1 MNRESLGGATMVES
15 ARGLGGRAWLA
26 LAFLLLALS
35 ALLPAGVFA
44 APPAG
49 AIIGNQA
56 TASYTDAGGNDRTTT
71 SNLVETTITQIAG
84 VDVEANQTRTAAPGS
99 TVYLPH
105 TVTNTGNGN
114 DVYNLLAAQVAGGT
128 FSFSSIVIYADVN
141 GDGIPDSFTPITVTP
156 TLAAGQ
162 TYGIVI
168 AAQVPGAAASG
179 QSSQLTITGTSQ
191 FDGAITDFNTD
202 TVTVSTNAVVP
213 VTKSL
218 SVQSGPALTEVE
230 VTLTYTNNGSKTAT
244 NLTLT
249 DVLDARYAY
258 VANSGRWSVT
268 NPTVLTDLAAD
279 ADTGGIAYGVN
290 AQTVTAVIAS
300 VAPGQSGF
308 VRFKV
313 TVVAGTAP
321 GTIPNTGNV
330 SYGDGD
336 GNTVVTDTNTSTFIV
351 TAAPAVDLTD
361 VGSTTDADGANDVVL
376 IASANQGATLIFDN
390 VVVNNGTGVDTFDIT
405 YGNSTFPAGTS
416 FQLLRAGG
424 TPMTDSNGNG
434 IPDTGPL
441 AAGASFHVHLRVIL
455 PNNVA
460 AAGPFDVIK
469 TATSTIDPT
478 VKDTVTDRL
487 GSLTANTVDIT
498 NNASLATNPAA
509 PGVGVNANGEAAAV
523 TTNTINPGQTT
534 SFSLFINNT
543 SAVSDSYNLAASTD
557 NTFGALTLPAGWSVT
572 FRNASTNAVI
582 SNTGTIA
589 AGGNLRVLA
598 EVSVP
603 AGQAPGTT
611 SLYFRAQS
619 PTSGALD
626 VKHDAVTVNTVVD
639 LAITP
644 NNTSQGFPGGQ
655 VVYKHTLTNN
665 GNAAVA
671 AATLVRSESTPLW
684 NSVIWY
690 DANGNGVI
698 DAGDIVVN
706 DLADIV
712 AANPA
717 LAGGLPAGGQVP
729 LLVQVFVPSGATDGA
744 ANATTI
750 TVTAVGDSDPSN
762 NVAVDTTTV
771 VVGDVQVRKLQA
783 LDAACDGTAD
793 GAFVQT
799 LLSAKPD
806 ECLIY
811 RVTLTNLG
819 TLPITGSSISDTT
832 PSFTTYVGAS
842 ATVTSGT
849 VTAQPAAGTAG
860 VVTATVGTVNSGS
873 SATLEFSVR
882 INP

>member
-15 ARGLGGRAWLA
+15 ARGLGGRAWLV
-26 LAFLLLALS
+26 LAFLLLALV
-35 ALLPAGVFA
+35 ALRPAGAFA

-84 VDVEANQTRTAAPGS
+84 VDVETNQTRTAAPGS

-141 GDGIPDSFTPITVTP
+141 GDGIPDNFTPITVTP

-191 FDGAITDFNTD
+191 FDGSITDFNTD

-218 SVQSGPALTEVE
+218 SVQSGPANTEVE

-258 VANSGRWSVT
+258 VADSGRWSVT
-268 NPTVLTDLAAD
+268 NPAVLTDLAAD
-279 ADTGGIAYGVN
+279 PDTGGIAYGVN

-321 GTIPNTGNV
+321 GTIPNTGDV
-330 SYGDGD
+330 SYGDGG

-351 TAAPAVDLTD
+351 TPAPGVVLTD
-361 VGSTTDADGANDVVL
+361 DGSTTDADAVNDVVL

-390 VVVNNGTGVDTFDIT
+390 VVINNGTGVDTFDLT
-405 YGNSTFPAGTS
+405 YGSSTFPAGTS

-441 AAGASFHVHLRVIL
+441 APGASFHVHLRVIL

-469 TATSTIDPT
+469 TATSTLDPT

-487 GSLTANTVDIT
+487 GSLNANTVDVT
-498 NNASLATNPAA
+498 NDAPVGGAGVTDAGPGDAPA
-509 PGVGVNANGEAAAV
+509 
-523 TTNTINPGQTT
+523 NTVAINPGQTA
-534 SFSLFINNT
+534 SFDLYVNNT

-557 NTFGALTLPAGWSVT
+557 STFAALTLPAGWSVV
-572 FRNASTNAVI
+572 FRNGATNAVI

-589 AGGNLRVLA
+589 AGASRHVVA

-603 AGQAPGTT
+603 AGQAPTLAPHQ

-626 VKHDAVTVNTVVD
+626 VKHDAVEVNTVID
-639 LAITP
+639 LSVTP

-665 GNAAVA
+665 GNAPVSA
-671 AATLVRSESTPLW
+671 APLTVGNSTALW

-698 DAGDIVVN
+698 DASDLVVD

-712 AANPA
+712 AITGP
-717 LAGGLPAGGQVP
+717 LAAGGQLP

-744 ANATTI
+744 ANTTTI
-750 TVTAVGDSDPSN
+750 TVSAVGDSDPSN
-762 NVAVDTTTV
+762 NVAVDTTIV
-771 VVGDVQVRKLQA
+771 VVGDVQVRKQQA
-783 LDAACDGTAD
+783 LDANCDGTAD
-793 GAFVQT
+793 AAFTQT
-799 LLSAKPD
+799 QLSAKPD

-819 TLPITGSSISDTT
+819 TMPITGSSISDTT
-832 PSFTTYVGAS
+832 PSFTTSVGAS
-842 ATVTSGT
+842 ATVTSGS
-849 VTAQPAAGTAG
+849 VTAEPAAGTAG

-873 SATLEFSVR
+873 NATLQFSVR